1 MNAVFERDFVRL
13 STAKR
18 FLWMRAGLALAV
30 ASIAGIRLLGAYA
43 EDDFAG
49 IGAFV
54 LGISIWTGLLLLLVA
69 TPGSYATVLVH
80 ARAQNTLAVLLST
93 PLTPFQLAWGA
104 FVARAGTLTVFVL
117 ATLPPIALGIAF
129 GGIQVE
135 QILAAA
141 CSVLAAM
148 LLVAAPAFV
157 ISAFARRTGAAVVS
171 SYLCAA
177 TVLTALAAIGS
188 AIAGGA
194 GGTPGASAAAA
205 AAVSPIH
212 GVIAALD
219 PLAPSGAV
227 LASSALLLLGA
238 ILLSAA
244 AILVATQRLRADA
257 VGGLEQTTR
266 IAEGRPPRA
275 MRYKNPILDRE
286 LALGADRSRGAGRT
300 LLLVL
305 VLTQVAYFTAI
316 WATGEK
322 TSLPIF
328 SGFLI
333 FEVALLL
340 LAAAAAGS
348 TCLAAEKES
357 GALDLIRATPISAA
371 DIVQGKLA
379 GVLRA
384 QLPCLAVPL
393 VHLGWGVFARDP
405 QGNAILSPLAIP
417 YVAVA
422 GAIVVSTWTITGMS
436 QSLDQRDPHRAVVR
450 TMAALGITGVII
462 AAQVGIVL
470 WKVLPESDPYLRG
483 TIAFGANPVGAVLG
497 GAAIFR
503 TGGTTLEA
511 TSLPKP
517 SEAYVSGAI
526 VASALWL
533 GLHVIAG
540 LVIHRKLVSLYRTR
554 FEG

>member
-43 EDDFAG
+43 SDDFDG
-49 IGAFV
+49 IGAFI
-54 LGISIWTGLLLLLVA
+54 LGISIWAGLLLLLVA

-104 FVARAGTLTVFVL
+104 FVARAGTLTVFAL

-129 GGIQVE
+129 GGIQIQ

-148 LLVAAPAFV
+148 LLVAAPSFV
-157 ISAFARRTGAAVVS
+157 ISAFSRRTGAAVVS

-188 AIAGGA
+188 ALAGPTGGA
-194 GGTPGASAAAA
+194 ATA
-205 AAVSPIH
+205 AAVSPLH
-212 GVIAALD
+212 GVISALD
-219 PLAPSGAV
+219 PLAPAGDV
-227 LASSALLLLGA
+227 LVSAALLLLGA
-238 ILLSAA
+238 LALSAV
-244 AILVATQRLRADA
+244 AILVATLRLRADA

-266 IAEGRPPRA
+266 IAEGRAPRA
-275 MRYKNPILDRE
+275 MRYANPILDRE
-286 LALGADRSRGAGRT
+286 LALGAERSRGAGRT

-305 VLTQVAYFTAI
+305 VLTQAAYFAVV
-316 WATGEK
+316 WATGET
-322 TSLPIF
+322 TSIPIF
-328 SGFLI
+328 SGFLV

-371 DIVQGKLA
+371 EIVQGKLA

-384 QLPCLAVPL
+384 QLPCLVVPL
-393 VHLGWGVFARDP
+393 VHLGWGVLARGPD
-405 QGNAILSPLAIP
+405 GRAILSPLAIP

-450 TMAALGITGVII
+450 TMAALGIVGVII
-462 AAQVGIVL
+462 AAQAGIVL

-503 TGGTTLEA
+503 TGGSTLES
-511 TSLPKP
+511 TSLPAP
-517 SEAYVSGAI
+517 SAGYVNGALI
-526 VASALWL
+526 ASAIWL